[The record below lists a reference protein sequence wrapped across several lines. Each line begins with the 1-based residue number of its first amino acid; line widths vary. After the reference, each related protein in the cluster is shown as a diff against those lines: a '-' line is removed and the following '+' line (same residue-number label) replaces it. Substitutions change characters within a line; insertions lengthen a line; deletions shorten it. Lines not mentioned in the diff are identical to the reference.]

1 MATDKKYDV
10 VVAGYTCIDLTPE
23 FRKGKSASIAE
34 ILKPG
39 QLTEIEGISFLPG
52 GAVPN
57 VAMALKKFNNSVFL
71 NGLVGDDFM
80 GAALLDWLGR
90 YGIEEG
96 IQVTGKEGT
105 GFSIVLAPPGVDR
118 IFLEAIGCNKIFDTG
133 HINYEVV
140 SRSKMFHFGYPPL
153 LERFYR
159 NRGSQLVEMFAEV
172 QESGAVTSLDFSL
185 PDPDS
190 ESSQLNWR
198 GILSRVLPLVDICAP
213 SLEEA
218 LQMVMPEDYA
228 RIHSG
233 SGQADMI
240 NQIPL
245 SLIREMGRKFI
256 SYGVKIL
263 LIKAAH
269 RGAYLLCGDISS
281 VNQKLGNTLDEEM
294 WSHCELL
301 CNAYPAEEAK
311 VINAIGAGDT
321 AIAAFLSAILDGNG
335 PLSSLKYASLSGRN
349 SLYCNNLYEELRDW
363 KDMTLEITKGP
374 EMIIDLKREQI

>member
-1 MATDKKYDV
+1 MGIDIKYDV

-23 FRKGKSASIAE
+23 FRKGKNASIAE

-52 GAVPN
+52 GVVPN
-57 VAMALKKFNNSVFL
+57 TGMVLKKFNNSVYL
-71 NGLVGDDFM
+71 NGLIGDDFM
-80 GAALLDWLGR
+80 GTALLEWLGR

-105 GFSIVLAPPGVDR
+105 GFSIVFAPPGVDR
-118 IFLEAIGCNKIFDTG
+118 IFLEAIACNKIFDTV

-140 SRSKMFHFGYPPL
+140 SRSRVFHFGYPPL
-153 LERFYR
+153 LERFYS

-172 QESGAVTSLDFSL
+172 QESGAVSSLDFSL

-190 ESSQLNWR
+190 ESSQLNWQ
-198 GILSRVLPLVDICAP
+198 GILSQVLPLVDICAP

-218 LQMVMPEDYA
+218 LQMLMPDDYT
-228 RIHSG
+228 RIQSG
-233 SGQADMI
+233 SGQSDMI

-245 SLIREMGRKFI
+245 SLLREMGRRFI

-281 VNQKLGNTLDEEM
+281 VNQKLGNTLDEEK
-294 WSHCELL
+294 WSFCEFW
-301 CNAYPAEEAK
+301 CNAYPAEEARVK
-311 VINAIGAGDT
+311 NAIGAGDT

-335 PLSSLKYASLSGRN
+335 PLNSIKYACLAGRN

-363 KDMTLEITKGP
+363 EEMKLEITKGS
-374 EMIIDLKREQI
+374 EMIIDLKHKQI